1 MEGTNPTSAIS
12 DTNAV
17 DVRWGAP
24 HTDMQPQFT
33 RPRTPPG
40 AAGRDRVIRQS
51 GGLSLTEAWSQFLTQ
66 MDIPAAP
73 QRPP

>member
-1 MEGTNPTSAIS
+1 MEGTNPTSATS